1 MRQGRRLLG
10 LTVANDIRRVALVLT
25 ELRPGGMER
34 VVTHLATTLPEMGVM
49 PVVVCLENPGELAA
63 GLDEAGVEVVALE
76 SFRGFDLKAMWRL
89 KKLVRSFGVQVVN
102 VHDSTSL
109 PYAAGARLMGARVP
123 IVFTGHGLLYEGF
136 EKPKLRY
143 RLPAKLVSA
152 VTAVSEPVAERHVP
166 HLGWTGPVD
175 VISNGVPVIE
185 RSEDERARIRRELG
199 IDESTTVFLSVG
211 NARPEKGFEDLL
223 DAAATLQQN
232 DAGPYCWLVVGKM
245 PETDYCTMLRQKHRQ
260 LDLEGVVNFVGFR
273 GDVES
278 FYSATDV
285 LVMPSRSEG
294 LPMVILEAMT
304 AGLPIVATAVGGI
317 PEALDDGAGR
327 VVPPRRPTDLAG
339 ALARVMND
347 TSMRADLGETARRR
361 SAEKDSVQ
369 AMTRG
374 YLEVYRRVAGVA
386 ETDEGTTERP

>member
-1 MRQGRRLLG
+1 M
-10 LTVANDIRRVALVLT
+10 TEANDIRRVALVLT

-34 VVTHLATTLPEMGVM
+34 VVTHLATTLPEMGVL
-49 PVVVCLENPGELAA
+49 PVVVCLENRGELAG

-89 KKLVRSFGVQVVN
+89 KKLVASFGVQVVN

-109 PYAAGARLMGARVP
+109 PYTAGARLMGGRAP

-143 RLPAKLVSA
+143 RLPAKFVSA
-152 VTAVSEPVAERHVP
+152 VTAVSEPVAERHAV
-166 HLGWTGPVD
+166 HLGWTGSVD
-175 VISNGVPVIE
+175 VIPNGVPVIE
-185 RSEDERARIRRELG
+185 RREDERGRIRRELG

-223 DAAATLQQN
+223 ESAAALQQQ
-232 DAGPYCWLVVGKM
+232 DAGPFCWLVVGKM

-260 LDLEGVVNFVGFR
+260 LKLDGVVNFVGFR
-273 GDVES
+273 SDVES
-278 FYSATDV
+278 FYSAADV

-317 PEALDDGAGR
+317 PEALEGGAGL
-327 VVPPRRPTDLAG
+327 VVPPRRPADLAE
-339 ALARVMND
+339 ALGRVMGD
-347 TSMRADLGETARRR
+347 ASLRADLGETARRR
-361 SAEKDSVQ
+361 SAEKYSVQ

-386 ETDEGTTERP
+386 ETDEG